1 MKVKI
6 KGDIDADIL
15 ARAFTSAL
23 KSLPAYQDNPDRF
36 SVIGASIF
44 FNFYDNHNKHKK
56 VTFVNCD
63 NEGIPEFVFQVPEK
77 KSIKQEYE

>member
-15 ARAFTSAL
+15 AKAFTAAL

-44 FNFYDNHNKHKK
+44 FNFYDNHNKRKQ
-56 VTFVNCD
+56 VIFVNGHD
-63 NEGIPEFVFQVPEK
+63 EEIGEIIFDAAKEEPAK
-77 KSIKQEYE
+77 IKAK